1 MTVTMDVSRSGGDV
15 AFRTAFS
22 GEYDLVQIL
31 RGLTSTPYANHPVD
45 FRAAG
50 LQRKGHPDIWHMDQV
65 LAFSTDECSPMVING
80 EDIGGNHGHPCA
92 LRVFAP
98 GHGKN
103 VRDVGSLWTD
113 ESGLHFTLLRVDS
126 ADSLLLL
133 SENIGPSVTA
143 YHFADHVTGA
153 LRYVENGCHT
163 EQICPQRQQGSV
175 QLTSA
180 IRHIRREAVCLKD
193 GTWREIGGYEAGCE
207 RAEIRE
213 EYQIINPATVAE
225 ALRRQRPPQGYGEQ
239 PSLTVG
245 EAMMRHCMTYRIEV
259 DGTILCDF
267 EHQLLQAVHMP
278 LYLGIMHQEKCDVY
292 GGGVWRY
299 IPKLRPFV
307 DQGRMLDFSR
317 PYRTTA
323 DTMPRNRRLTPELWT
338 EPLSPPDRQVDFIR
352 RGDGTSAVAFASGF
366 LPLYD
371 GAPQRRAAQ
380 IGEAATLVASCKT
393 YPTFAGS
400 GANLR
405 HPHRESTDGAVS
417 FPHLR
422 GVAYKKYFLPEG
434 EGTSLYAIPYGA
446 DIYVYMDFFAEEP
459 HCVRMAKPCTQS
471 AELLE
476 SAAKWTVA
484 PECVSAEGAAGYA
497 VFRLTSTDG
506 ERMEHE

>member
-1 MTVTMDVSRSGGDV
+1 MSMDVSRSGGDV

-22 GEYDLVQIL
+22 DEYDLVQIL

-50 LQRKGHPDIWHMDQV
+50 LQRRGHPDIWHLDQV

-92 LRVFAP
+92 IRVHAP

-103 VRDVGSLWTD
+103 VRDVGSLWAD
-113 ESGLHFTLLRVDS
+113 EAGLRFTLLRADS
-126 ADSLLLL
+126 PDSLLLV
-133 SENIGPSVTA
+133 SENIGSSVTA
-143 YHFADHVTGA
+143 YHFADHVTGE

-163 EQICPQRQQGSV
+163 EMICPRRQQGGV
-175 QLTSA
+175 QLTPA
-180 IRHIRREAVCLKD
+180 IRHVRREAVCLTD
-193 GTWREIGGYEAGCE
+193 GEWREIGGDVTACE
-207 RAEIRE
+207 CAEIRE
-213 EYQIINPATVAE
+213 EYLIVNPATVAE
-225 ALRRQRPPQGYGEQ
+225 ALRAARPPRGYAVQ
-239 PSLTVG
+239 PSLAVG
-245 EAMMRHCMTYRIEV
+245 EPMMRHCMTYRIEP

-267 EHQLLQAVHMP
+267 EHQLLQPVHMP

-299 IPKLRPFV
+299 IPKLRPFA
-307 DQGRMLDFSR
+307 DHGRTLDFSR

-323 DTMPRNRRLTPELWT
+323 DTMPSNRRLTAELWT

-352 RGDGTSAVAFASGF
+352 RRDGTSAVAFASGF

-371 GAPQRRAAQ
+371 GAPERRAAQ

-400 GANLR
+400 GANIR
-405 HPHRESTDGAVS
+405 HPHREGTDGAAS

-422 GVAYKKYFLPEG
+422 GVAYKKYFLPG
-434 EGTSLYAIPYGA
+434 QEGTSLYTVPYDGDTYA
-446 DIYVYMDFFAEEP
+446 YMDFFADEP
-459 HCVRMAKPCTQS
+459 HRVRLDKPCAQT
-471 AELLE
+471 AEMLA
-476 SAAKWTVA
+476 STAKWTVT
-484 PECVSAEGAAGYA
+484 PECISAEGDAGYA
-497 VFRLTSTDG
+497 VFRLAGADG
-506 ERMEHE
+506 ERMKHE